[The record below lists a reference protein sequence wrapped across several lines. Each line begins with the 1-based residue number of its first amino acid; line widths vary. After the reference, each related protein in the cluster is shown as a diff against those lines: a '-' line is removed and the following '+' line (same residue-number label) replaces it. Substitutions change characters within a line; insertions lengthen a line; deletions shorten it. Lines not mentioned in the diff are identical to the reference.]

1 MKFIR
6 KMDEMERNI
15 VSKSE
20 KRAHIFSQ
28 LCLVAWCIYILV
40 TDGVQKLI
48 SSWPFLLAWT
58 TALVQLGSMQIMT
71 WKMNKG
77 NKDEK

>member
-1 MKFIR
+1 MKIIR

-20 KRAHIFSQ
+20 KIALTFAK
-28 LCLVAWCIYILV
+28 LCLIAWCIYIIT

-48 SSWPFLLAWT
+48 PSWPFLLACST
-58 TALVQLGSMQIMT
+58 VVVQSGSELFLR
-71 WKMNKG
+71 WRMNKG

>member
-1 MKFIR
+1 MKILR

-20 KRAHIFSQ
+20 KIALLFSQ
-28 LCLVAWCIYILV
+28 CCLVAWCIDILV
-40 TDGVQKLI
+40 TDGAQKLTA
-48 SSWPFLLAWT
+48 SWPFLLVLS
-58 TALVQLGSMQIMT
+58 TALVQFWSSQIMRRR
-71 WKMNKG
+71 MNKG